1 MNYKHVVTSFL
12 MAEQR
17 ILLLHRS
24 DKVGTHRGK
33 WSGVSGYLEGDEQPL
48 MRALTEI
55 REETGLS
62 AEQVSLVRMGEALR
76 AFDESTGTVWIIHP
90 FLFETKS
97 NAIRLDWENTE
108 YAWVAPSNLTS
119 YDMVPKL
126 GQAFDRV
133 RFDLQ
138 SVPASLTDVTHNV
151 EALKDDKV
159 HGASYFAR
167 RAVGL
172 LSEAA
177 QASDATD
184 ADSLFSHLLFTT
196 SRLRR
201 VQPAMA
207 NVWNLT
213 GKFLYLVDQ
222 QRGNASV
229 EELRS
234 FVQKLAQ
241 QLSNQVNENSEEVS
255 RNSVHVLPQDG
266 IVLTHSYSSTVFRTL
281 ELGFKGGRHFSV
293 YATESYPGM
302 EGKQFAKDLI
312 ALGVPVTLI
321 ADSAVPSVISNVR
334 LVLVGAD
341 SVLRDGSLVHKTRT
355 REIGIAARKYGVPL
369 YSSCETEKFSIQDFL
384 GERPEISPTLFDVT
398 PPELVSN
405 YMTEEGE
412 LAPSRVEMR
421 TRDMQR
427 EVYS

>member
-90 FLFETKS
+90 FLLETKS

-151 EALKDDKV
+151 EALK
-159 HGASYFAR
+159 
-167 RAVGL
+167 
-172 LSEAA
+172 
-177 QASDATD
+177 TI
-184 ADSLFSHLLFTT
+184 
-196 SRLRR
+196 
-201 VQPAMA
+201 
-207 NVWNLT
+207 
-213 GKFLYLVDQ
+213 KF
-222 QRGNASV
+222 
-229 EELRS
+229 
-234 FVQKLAQ
+234 
-241 QLSNQVNENSEEVS
+241 
-255 RNSVHVLPQDG
+255 
-266 IVLTHSYSSTVFRTL
+266 
-281 ELGFKGGRHFSV
+281 
-293 YATESYPGM
+293 M
-302 EGKQFAKDLI
+302 E
-312 ALGVPVTLI
+312 P
-321 ADSAVPSVISNVR
+321 
-334 LVLVGAD
+334 
-341 SVLRDGSLVHKTRT
+341 
-355 REIGIAARKYGVPL
+355 
-369 YSSCETEKFSIQDFL
+369 
-384 GERPEISPTLFDVT
+384 PTLPDVQSDYCPKPPKLQMPRTQT
-398 PPELVSN
+398 PCFLISCSPRQGC
-405 YMTEEGE
+405 GE
-412 LAPSRVEMR
+412 FNLQWRMCG
-421 TRDMQR
+421 T
-427 EVYS
+427 